1 MGNESAILT
10 SMEGN
15 GVPGCGRARMDR
27 GWKMR
32 NDREKTSAETG
43 LEQKLELELE
53 EWVYNLY

>member
-1 MGNESAILT
+1 
-10 SMEGN
+10 
-15 GVPGCGRARMDR
+15 
-27 GWKMR
+27 MR